1 MNTGE
6 ANDLFFSGGLSRRER
21 TTPVIE
27 HSLIVSLHHVKQ
39 ARTHLS
45 VDAGG
50 VDGGHVA
57 YFDARNVLHG
67 EHLGRHALPFDV
79 GDLDPRLP
87 REVVLEQ
94 LAVARFQLVVDL
106 VL

>member
-1 MNTGE
+1 M
-6 ANDLFFSGGLSRRER
+6 SRSSTSSHAAAPLEIAAA
-21 TTPVIE
+21 P
-27 HSLIVSLHHVKQ
+27 SLL
-39 ARTHLS
+39 LL
-45 VDAGG
+45 DAGG